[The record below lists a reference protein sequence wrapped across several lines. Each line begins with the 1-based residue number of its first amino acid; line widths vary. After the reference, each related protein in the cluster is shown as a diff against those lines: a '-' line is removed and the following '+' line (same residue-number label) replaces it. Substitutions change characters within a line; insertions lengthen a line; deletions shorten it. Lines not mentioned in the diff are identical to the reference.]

1 MVCERAHRAGGC
13 ERCTMARRIEQKS
26 GRRWAL
32 SFSLSVRWSDLRNR
46 SWKGERRVGLRGARE
61 TAGQKRR
68 VTRVRACVRTCLR
81 GSVGCVWLVCA
92 RLYIEAVGWPR
103 ATVEVYVVIQWPCE
117 LDYTLR
123 SRVFHERAD
132 IRPFVTPWPAGRKHV
147 A

>member
-1 MVCERAHRAGGC
+1 M
-13 ERCTMARRIEQKS
+13 
-26 GRRWAL
+26 
-32 SFSLSVRWSDLRNR
+32 
-46 SWKGERRVGLRGARE
+46 
-61 TAGQKRR
+61 
-68 VTRVRACVRTCLR
+68 RACVRRACVR
-81 GSVGCVWLVCA
+81 GWLAGWLVAYGSCA
-92 RLYIEAVGWPR
+92 RLYIEALGWPR